1 LFASAIEHVEYDEG
15 FGAQEINDSLAVIF
29 KVDSWLERFE
39 YDGAEHWEYK
49 KCPAFGEVEVQ
60 DRKKVLVN
68 VWENP
73 CCACANKA
81 EVNKCVKCEG
91 HSKWEEK

>member
-1 LFASAIEHVEYDEG
+1 VEYDEG
-15 FGAQEINDSLAVIF
+15 FGAQEINDSLTVIF
-29 KVDSWLERFE
+29 KDGSWMERFE

-49 KCPAFGEVEVQ
+49 NCPSSAEIEVQ

-68 VWENP
+68 VWKNP
-73 CCACANKA
+73 CCICANKG
-81 EVNKCVKCEG
+81 EVNKCMKCES